1 MNKNHAV
8 KCIETGKTYLTVTEA
23 AKEHYIAHSAIIKA
37 CKGVNK
43 TAAGFH
49 WAYCTVEE
57 ERRETVH
64 RILQADPVFMRELEK
79 LKELSV

>member
-8 KCIETGKTYLTVTEA
+8 KCIETGKTYLTISEA
-23 AKEHYIAHSAIIKA
+23 AKEYYIAHSAIIKA
-37 CKGVNK
+37 IKGENR
-43 TAAGFH
+43 TAGGVH
-49 WAYCTVEE
+49 WRNCTVEE

-64 RILQADPVFMRELEK
+64 RILQADPVFMAELER